1 VLTGPLLARG
11 GLAWAL
17 RSLPTVFGASCLLLV
32 AVPTLGM
39 LGVVEGMR
47 RATQYAIYRPGAR
60 AALHRGAAGRD
71 LWRQGLHRYAGLP
84 RRRRVHGVGGARAVR
99 GGLGHHGLALA
110 GLPIA
115 AAWFALAGWLART
128 HRGLAE
134 AASTPSPNS
143 PQGQPA

>member
-1 VLTGPLLARG
+1 
-11 GLAWAL
+11 
-17 RSLPTVFGASCLLLV
+17 VFGASCLLLV

-39 LGVVEGMR
+39 LGVVEGIR
-47 RATQYAIYRPGAR
+47 RATQYAIYRPARELLFTVVPPVETYGAKGFIDTLVYR
-60 AALHRGAAGRD
+60 GGDVSTVWVAHALFAAGS
-71 LWRQGLHRYAGLP
+71 GIT
-84 RRRRVHGVGGARAVR
+84 
-99 GGLGHHGLALA
+99 GLALA